1 MAAAE
6 MEFPDEEDMAAEEAA
21 ATESPAHTLSFAKK
35 HPLQYRWV
43 LWFDNPKLKKA
54 EESWEEN
61 LKQIHT
67 FDTVED
73 FWCLFNNV
81 VAPTKLSMGSNF
93 HIFKEGVLPMW
104 EDSTNKDGGKWVLS
118 IPKQRR
124 KSVDLWW
131 MYIVL
136 IMIGE
141 NFEDQGDVC
150 GVVVSLRKSQD
161 RIALWTKSALQ
172 EKLQMAIGSKI
183 RTGLELPRAIQIKYQ
198 SHADAYAS
206 GSSFQNKVHYEV

>member
-1 MAAAE
+1 MGGRGRGGAGRERGRPFPRVAQVAMRQDTTMEWTVVNWSINAVFIVDMVLQFFMAYQ
-6 MEFPDEEDMAAEEAA
+6 
-21 ATESPAHTLSFAKK
+21 ESTKK
-35 HPLQYRWV
+35 
-43 LWFDNPKLKKA
+43 
-54 EESWEEN
+54 
-61 LKQIHT
+61 
-67 FDTVED
+67 
-73 FWCLFNNV
+73 
-81 VAPTKLSMGSNF
+81 
-93 HIFKEGVLPMW
+93 
-104 EDSTNKDGGKWVLS
+104 GGTWVLS

-141 NFEDQGDVC
+141 NFDDSGDVC

-161 RIALWTKSALQ
+161 RIALWTKTATNEALQ
-172 EKLQMAIGSKI
+172 MSIGAKI
-183 RTGLELPRAIQIKYQ
+183 RAGLELPRALQLKYQ

>member
-1 MAAAE
+1 MA
-6 MEFPDEEDMAAEEAA
+6 EAA
-21 ATESPAHTLSFAKK
+21 ASTHETEAEQPERPVSFASK
-35 HPLQYRWV
+35 HPLQYEWT
-43 LWFDNPKLKKA
+43 LWFDNPKLSK
-54 EESWEEN
+54 EGETWEEN

-67 FDTVED
+67 FGTVED

-81 VAPTKLSMGSNF
+81 VAPTKLTMNSNF
-93 HIFKEGVLPMW
+93 HIFKKGVLPMW
-104 EDSTNKDGGKWVLS
+104 EDETNKKGGKWVLS

-141 NFEDQGDVC
+141 NFDDAGDVC
-150 GVVVSLRKSQD
+150 GAVVSLRKSQD
-161 RIALWTKSALQ
+161 RIALWTKTAVN
-172 EKLQMAIGSKI
+172 EPLQMSIGAKI
-183 RTGLELPRAIQIKYQ
+183 RAGLELPRALQLKYQ